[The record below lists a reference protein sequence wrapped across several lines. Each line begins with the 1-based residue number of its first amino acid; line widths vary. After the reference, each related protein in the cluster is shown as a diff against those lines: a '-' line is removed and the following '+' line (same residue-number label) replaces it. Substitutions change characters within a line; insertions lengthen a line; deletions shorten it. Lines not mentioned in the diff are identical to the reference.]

1 MVKER
6 GEAPVPRAR
15 KRFRVP
21 LTTGFF
27 GGSCMNTCLCGLF
40 DQGNFWWII
49 LIVLFLFV
57 LCGGGYGCGS
67 CGGGCGGG
75 CCNR

>member
-6 GEAPVPRAR
+6 GAVPRLR
-15 KRFRVP
+15 GRERSRTPVV
-21 LTTGFF
+21 TVCSEDFF
-27 GGSCMNTCLCGLF
+27 MNTCLCSLF

-49 LIVLFLFV
+49 IIVLLLFV
-57 LCGGGYGCGS
+57 LCGGGCGS
-67 CGGGCGGG
+67 CGGCGGG

>member
-1 MVKER
+1 
-6 GEAPVPRAR
+6 
-15 KRFRVP
+15 
-21 LTTGFF
+21 
-27 GGSCMNTCLCGLF
+27 MNTCLCSLF

-49 LIVLFLFV
+49 IIVLLLFV

-67 CGGGCGGG
+67 CGGCSGG